1 MFVKFGTSVLQ
12 QLSRSYNEHGSTTV
26 VPCHP
31 FSSVISTHVMSFQID
46 RSKHSHTLRQVAFST
61 SRLTLYLGFLTLFS
75 ISGQG
80 LDTPLAFAQ
89 GKTLQINE
97 PTLLAQ
103 TPLSATV
110 LYVNPASGTD
120 ASGSGTEVTPYRT
133 IAYALRQAMPGTYV
147 QLARGSYTQA
157 SGEIFPLVIPPG
169 VVLRGEEAEKGQTV
183 AIIGGGNLISPTFAR
198 QNVTLQAGKDAEI
211 RGVAVTNPN
220 TRGTGIWVESVNPK
234 IENCT
239 FNRNNREGI
248 FIMGTGNPVVS
259 GSVFTQNGGNGIS
272 VANHATG
279 EINGNVFQNTGFGL
293 AIGGNAAPKVSGNRI
308 IENTDGLYIND
319 AARPI
324 LRNNV
329 IENNKRDG
337 IVATINAQP
346 DLGTASNDGN
356 NTVRN
361 NRQYDL
367 NNTTNSM
374 LYSVGNTIDPRKVS
388 GRVAFVA
395 PSTPSSTS
403 GQFTDVQ
410 GHWAQ
415 AYIAALA
422 QRKIISG
429 FPGGSFRPDDFVTR
443 VQFAAI
449 IDKAFA
455 PSAKQSATRFKDINS
470 SFWGY
475 SAIQSAA
482 RGKFLRG
489 YPNGTFQPNQAIPR
503 VEVLVALA
511 NGLNLGA
518 GSTSVLATY
527 RDRAQIPPWATTA
540 VAAATQRKI
549 VVNYPALGQLNPTRK
564 ATRAEVAAFVYQ
576 AIVSA
581 GNATAIASPYIVLVP

>member
-1 MFVKFGTSVLQ
+1 MSYQSFEFNQFKQISAAPQTKQLIREQNPTWNRSARR
-12 QLSRSYNEHGSTTV
+12 LSRCLG
-26 VPCHP
+26 
-31 FSSVISTHVMSFQID
+31 VIA
-46 RSKHSHTLRQVAFST
+46 L
-61 SRLTLYLGFLTLFS
+61 LL

-80 LDTPLAFAQ
+80 LNAAALALEEAR
-89 GKTLQINE
+89 LMSE
-97 PTLLAQ
+97 PILLAQ
-103 TPLSATV
+103 TPLSATI

-120 ASGSGTEVTPYRT
+120 ASRAGTENTPYRT

-147 QLARGSYTQA
+147 QLARGSYTEA
-157 SGEIFPLVIPPG
+157 SGEVFPLTVPPG
-169 VVLRGEEAEKGQTV
+169 VVLRGEESEKGQTV

-198 QNVTLQAGKDAEI
+198 QNVTLQAGKDTEI
-211 RGVAVTNPN
+211 RGISVTNPN
-220 TRGTGIWVESVNPK
+220 LRGTGIWVESVNAR
-234 IENCT
+234 IQNCT

-248 FIMGTGNPVVS
+248 FIMGTANPVIS

-272 VANHATG
+272 VANRATG
-279 EINGNVFQNTGFGL
+279 EISGNVFQNTGFGL
-293 AIGGNAAPKVSGNRI
+293 AIGGSAAPRVNSNRI

-319 AARPI
+319 SARPI

-346 DLGTASNDGN
+346 DLGTSGNDGN

-367 NNTTNSM
+367 NNTTNGT
-374 LYSVGNTIDPRKVS
+374 LYSVGNTMDPRKVS

-395 PSTPSSTS
+395 PAIAS
-403 GQFTDVQ
+403 GDSEQFTDVQ

-422 QRKIISG
+422 KRKIISG
-429 FPGGSFRPDDFVTR
+429 FPGGTFHPDDPVTR

-449 IDKAFA
+449 VDKAFA
-455 PSAKQSATRFKDINS
+455 PSAKQSATRFKDVNS

-482 RGKFLRG
+482 RGQFMRG
-489 YPNGTFQPNQAIPR
+489 YPNGAFRPNQAIPR

-511 NGLNLGA
+511 NGLSFNASSTGA
-518 GSTSVLATY
+518 LSKY
-527 RDRAQIPPWATTA
+527 RDAAQIPSWATTA

-549 VVNYPALGQLNPTRK
+549 VVNYPTLVQLNPTRN

-576 AIVSA
+576 AMVNA
-581 GNATAIASPYIVLVP
+581 GKANAIASPYIVMTP

>member
-1 MFVKFGTSVLQ
+1 MRQTHCSAACFSARCLHLDRRLKLSVGL
-12 QLSRSYNEHGSTTV
+12 V
-26 VPCHP
+26 
-31 FSSVISTHVMSFQID
+31 
-46 RSKHSHTLRQVAFST
+46 VAF
-61 SRLTLYLGFLTLFS
+61 LINGQDLGASAT
-75 ISGQG
+75 
-80 LDTPLAFAQ
+80 FAQ
-89 GKTLQINE
+89 DKAV
-97 PTLLAQ
+97 PARMPVLLAQ
-103 TPLSATV
+103 TPLSATL

-120 ASGSGTEVTPYRT
+120 APGAGSEGSPYRT
-133 IAYALRQAMPGTYV
+133 IAYALRQATPGTYV

-157 SGEIFPLVIPPG
+157 SGEVFPLVIPPG
-169 VVLRGEEAEKGQTV
+169 VTLRGEEAEKGQTV
-183 AIIGGGNLISPTFAR
+183 AIIGGGNLISPSFAR
-198 QNVTLQAGKDAEI
+198 QNVTLQAGKDTEI
-211 RGVAVTNPN
+211 RGISVTNPN
-220 TRGTGIWVESVNPK
+220 TRGTGIWIESVNAK

-248 FIMGTGNPVVS
+248 FMMGTANPVIT

-272 VANHATG
+272 VANQATG
-279 EINGNVFQNTGFGL
+279 EIKDNVFQNTGFGL

-319 AARPI
+319 SAHPS

-346 DLGTASNDGN
+346 DLGTAGSDGN

-367 NNTTNSM
+367 NNTTNNT
-374 LYSVGNTIDPRKVS
+374 LYSVGNTVDPKKVS

-395 PSTPSSTS
+395 PETS
-403 GQFTDVQ
+403 ASNSDQFTDVQ

-415 AYIAALA
+415 AYIGALA
-422 QRKIISG
+422 KRNIISG
-429 FPGGSFRPDDFVTR
+429 FPGGTFHPDDPVTR

-449 IDKAFA
+449 VDKAFS
-455 PSAKQSATRFKDINS
+455 PKAKQSATRFKDVSS

-482 RGKFLRG
+482 RGQFMRG
-489 YPNGTFQPNQAIPR
+489 YPNGDFRPNQAIPR

-511 NGLNLGA
+511 NGLNFNA
-518 GSTSVLATY
+518 SSTSALSKY
-527 RDRAQIPPWATTA
+527 RDAAQIPSWATPA

-549 VVNYPALGQLNPTRK
+549 VVNYPTLTQLNPARN

-576 AIVSA
+576 AMVNA
-581 GNATAIASPYIVLVP
+581 GKASAIASPYIVLVP